1 MQRSRSRKLAATGE
15 RPRTGYLPL
24 LVKKAGPCV
33 RRAGPWVR
41 RAPIAAAIVAA
52 IHSAQAQEA
61 VQEPGGLSE
70 VVVTASKRAE
80 NLQDVPISVTALN
93 TEALEQQHI
102 QHFTDYAQ
110 ALPTVAFQSLQPGFA
125 RTFMRGIASDNNP
138 NHSGPLPSV
147 GTYLDEQ
154 PITTI
159 QGPLDLHMYDIQ
171 RVEVLP
177 GPQGTLY
184 GASSEAGT
192 IRIITNKPDPKGFAA
207 GYDIQTNVIKNGTV
221 GAIGEG
227 FVNIPLAPNA
237 AVRLVGWYERDS
249 GYLDNVRGTL
259 TYPQTPNPPSTNCG
273 GVTPTCSVL
282 DNKAVAGDHY
292 NPTDTYGA
300 RAALK
305 VDLNDNWTISPTII
319 AQRTKWGGIF
329 AEEDWKA
336 LDAGS
341 PLPNDLS
348 VRHFYPEGGKDS
360 WFDAALTVEGKIG
373 DFDLTYAGA
382 WLKRTDHTSSDYS
395 DYSLAYES
403 YAAYWPNNP
412 TQVILGTDR
421 YQMFSNEL
429 RITSPQQ
436 YPVRFVG
443 GLFQQRQQHNIEQN
457 YIING
462 LDPTYWVGAGTNN
475 QWPGTWWLTEQ
486 QRVNR
491 DTAVFG
497 EANWDITSKLT
508 LTAGIRRFHY
518 KNTLEGFYGFGL
530 NAFGS
535 NPDLIPPSGLD
546 AAGIGASSGQQIC
559 FNNTPFHGAPCSD
572 LNKRSDGS
580 GWTPKFNLSYKI
592 DAERMIYVT
601 YSKGFRP
608 GGVNRIGTAAP
619 YAADFLKNYEFGW
632 KTSWLNNHLRFN
644 GALYYEKWD
653 NFQFSFLGPNSVTIV
668 ANAGQA
674 KVKGAEAELEWAATT
689 GLTFTAGA
697 AYIDAYL
704 SQNYCGALNPDGSPV
719 TSNPCPPDSHHD
731 DAFAPLA
738 PSGQQ
743 LPTTPKFKGSIG
755 ARYAWSLAGNYQ
767 AYVQGN
773 FMYQSAV
780 WSDLRT
786 IERNIL
792 GQQGSYGLTNLSVG
806 VNKDNWTAELLVKNA
821 FDVRASQYRY
831 AECTQA
837 TCGPIAV
844 YNGIAPPRLIGLQW
858 SQRFGK

>member
-1 MQRSRSRKLAATGE
+1 MQRSRSKKLAATGV
-15 RPRTGYLPL
+15 RHRTGFLPL
-24 LVKKAGPCV
+24 LVQ
-33 RRAGPWVR
+33 RAGPWVR

-61 VQEPGGLSE
+61 TQEVGGLSE

-93 TEALEQQHI
+93 TEALEQQNI

-192 IRIITNKPDPKGFAA
+192 IRIITNKPDPRGFAA

-227 FVNIPLAPNA
+227 FVNIPLGDKA

-249 GYLDNVRGTL
+249 GYLDNVHGTL

-282 DNKAVAGDHY
+282 DNRAVAGDHY

-305 VDLNDNWTISPTII
+305 VDLNDNWTITPTLI

-336 LDAGS
+336 LDAAG
-341 PLPNDLS
+341 PLPGDLS

-360 WFDAALTVEGKIG
+360 WVDAALTVEGKIG

-412 TQVILGTDR
+412 TQVIFGADR

-436 YPVRFVG
+436 YPVRFVA

-457 YIING
+457 YVING
-462 LDPTYWVGAGTNN
+462 LDPTYWVGAGTNY

-491 DTAVFG
+491 DSAIFG
-497 EANWDITSKLT
+497 EANWDITSSLT
-508 LTAGIRRFHY
+508 LTAGIRNFHY

-546 AAGIGASSGQQIC
+546 AAGISPSSGQQIC
-559 FNNTPFHGAPCSD
+559 FNDTPFHGAPCSD

-592 DAERMIYVT
+592 DAARMIYIT

-632 KTSWLNNHLRFN
+632 KTSWLDNHLRFN

-689 GLTFTAGA
+689 GLTVTAGA

-719 TSNPCPPDSHHD
+719 TSNPCPPDAHHD
-731 DAFAPLA
+731 DPFTPLA
-738 PSGQQ
+738 PAGQQ
-743 LPTTPKFKGSIG
+743 LPTTPRFKGSIG
-755 ARYAWSLAGNYQ
+755 ARYTWSLAGNYQ

-792 GQQGSYGLTNLSVG
+792 GQQGSYGLTNLSIG

-844 YNGIAPPRLIGLQW
+844 YNGIAPPRLIGVQW

>member
-1 MQRSRSRKLAATGE
+1 MQRSRSRKLAATGV
-15 RPRTGYLPL
+15 RRRTGILPL
-24 LVKKAGPCV
+24 LVKK
-33 RRAGPWVR
+33 
-41 RAPIAAAIVAA
+41 APIAAAIVAA
-52 IHSAQAQEA
+52 IHSAHAQEA
-61 VQEPGGLSE
+61 TQETGGLAE

-80 NLQDVPISVTALN
+80 NLQDVPISVTALDS
-93 TEALEQQHI
+93 EKLEQQNI

-110 ALPTVAFQSLQPGFA
+110 ALPEVSFQSLQPGFA

-192 IRIITNKPDPKGFAA
+192 IRIITNKPDPRGFAA
-207 GYDIQTNVIKNGTV
+207 GYDIQGNTIKNGTA
-221 GAIGEG
+221 GAIAEG
-227 FVNIPLAPNA
+227 FVNIPVAPNA

-249 GYLDNVRGTL
+249 GYIDNVHGTL

-273 GVTPTCSVL
+273 GVTPTCSIL

-305 VDLNDNWTISPTII
+305 VDLDDNWTITPTIMG
-319 AQRTKWGGIF
+319 QSTKWSGIF
-329 AEEDWKA
+329 AQEEWRDLA
-336 LDAGS
+336 DAGPVPS
-341 PLPNDLS
+341 DLS

-360 WFDAALTVEGKIG
+360 WVDAALTIEGKIG

-395 DYSLAYES
+395 DYSLAYEA

-429 RITSPQQ
+429 RLTSPQQ

-462 LDPTYWVGAGTNN
+462 LDPTYWVGAGTNY

-497 EANWDITSKLT
+497 EANWDIVSNLT
-508 LTAGIRRFHY
+508 LTAGIRRFNY

-535 NPDLIPPSGLD
+535 NPGLIPPSGLD
-546 AAGIGASSGQQIC
+546 AAGISPSSGQQKC
-559 FNNTPFHGAPCSD
+559 FNDTPFHGAPCED

-592 DAERMIYVT
+592 DADRMIYVT

-608 GGVNRIGTAAP
+608 GGVNRIGSAAP
-619 YAADFLKNYEFGW
+619 YGADFLKNYEFGW
-632 KTSWLNNHLRFN
+632 KTSWLDKHLRFN
-644 GALYYEKWD
+644 GAIFYEKWD

-668 ANAGQA
+668 ANAAQA
-674 KVKGAEAELEWAATT
+674 RVKGAESELEWAVGQ
-689 GLTFTAGA
+689 GLTLTFGA

-704 SQNYCGALNPDGSPV
+704 SENYCGALNPDGSPI
-719 TSNPCPPDSHHD
+719 TNCAD
-731 DAFAPLA
+731 PLA
-738 PSGQQ
+738 PKGQQ
-743 LPTTPKFKGSIG
+743 LPTTPKFKGNLG
-755 ARYAWSLAGNYQ
+755 ARYSWSLAGNYQ

-773 FMYQSAV
+773 FTYQSAV

-786 IERNIL
+786 VERNIL
-792 GQQGSYGLTNLSVG
+792 GQQGSYGLTNFSFG

-844 YNGIAPPRLIGLQW
+844 YNVIAPPRLIGLQW

>member
-15 RPRTGYLPL
+15 RRRTGCLPL
-24 LVKKAGPCV
+24 LLRK
-33 RRAGPWVR
+33 
-41 RAPIAAAIVAA
+41 APIAAAIVAA

-61 VQEPGGLSE
+61 TEEGGLSQ
-70 VVVTASKRAE
+70 VVITASKRAE
-80 NLQDVPISVTALN
+80 NLQDVPISVTALD
-93 TEALEQQHI
+93 TEKLEQQNI

-110 ALPTVAFQSLQPGFA
+110 TLPEVSFQTLQPGFA

-192 IRIITNKPDPKGFAA
+192 IRIITNKPDPKGFKA
-207 GYDIQTNVIKNGTV
+207 GYDIQANTIKNGTA
-221 GAIGEG
+221 GAIAEG
-227 FVNIPLAPNA
+227 FINIPLTENA

-249 GYLDNVRGTL
+249 GYLDNVHGTL
-259 TYPQTPNPPSTNCG
+259 TYPNTPNPPSTNCG
-273 GVTPTCSVL
+273 GVSTTCSVL
-282 DNKAVAGDHY
+282 DNHALASDHY

-305 VDLNDNWTISPTII
+305 VDLNDSWTITPAII
-319 AQRTKWGGIF
+319 AQKTKWNGIF
-329 AEEDWKA
+329 AQEDWRDLA
-336 LDAGS
+336 DGS
-341 PLPNDLS
+341 PVPSSLS
-348 VRHFYPEGGKDS
+348 VKHFYPEGGQDD
-360 WFDAALTVEGKIG
+360 WVDAALTVEGKIG
-373 DFDLTYAGA
+373 DFFDLTYAGA
-382 WLKRTDHTSSDYS
+382 FLKRSDLTQSDYS
-395 DYSLAYES
+395 DYSLAYDAD
-403 YAAYWPNNP
+403 AAYWPNKP
-412 TQVILGTDR
+412 TQVILGADR

-429 RITSPQQ
+429 RIATPQK

-443 GLFQQRQQHNIEQN
+443 GLFEQRQQHNIEQN
-457 YIING
+457 YTING
-462 LDPTYWVGAGTNN
+462 LDPVYWVGAGTNN
-475 QWPGTWWLTEQ
+475 QWANTWWLTEQ

-491 DTAVFG
+491 DFAVFG
-497 EANWDITSKLT
+497 ELNVDIGSHLT
-508 LTAGIRRFHY
+508 LTTGIRRFHY

-530 NAFGS
+530 NAFGT
-535 NPDLIPPSGLD
+535 NPDLVPLPGLLD
-546 AAGIGASSGQQIC
+546 VLAAEGVDPSSGQQIC
-559 FNNTPFHGAPCSD
+559 FNNTPFHGAPCED
-572 LNKRSDGS
+572 LDKRSDGS
-580 GWTPKFNLSYKI
+580 GWTPKFNLAYKI
-592 DAERMIYVT
+592 DADRMIYVT

-619 YAADFLKNYEFGW
+619 YSADFLKNYEFGW
-632 KTSWLNNHLRFN
+632 KTSWLDNHLRFN
-644 GALYYEKWD
+644 GAVFYEKWD

-674 KVKGAEAELEWAATT
+674 KVKGVESELEWAVNR
-689 GLTFTAGA
+689 GLTLTAGA

-719 TSNPCPPDSHHD
+719 TSNPCPPDVHHPD
-731 DAFAPLA
+731 PFSPLA
-738 PSGQQ
+738 PAGQQ
-743 LPTTPKFKGSIG
+743 LPTTPKFKGSLG
-755 ARYAWSLAGNYQ
+755 ARYAWSLPMDYQ

-773 FMYQSAV
+773 FVYQSAV
-780 WSDLRT
+780 WADLRT

-806 VNKDNWTAELLVKNA
+806 VSKDNWTAELLVKNA

-858 SQRFGK
+858 SQRFNGQ